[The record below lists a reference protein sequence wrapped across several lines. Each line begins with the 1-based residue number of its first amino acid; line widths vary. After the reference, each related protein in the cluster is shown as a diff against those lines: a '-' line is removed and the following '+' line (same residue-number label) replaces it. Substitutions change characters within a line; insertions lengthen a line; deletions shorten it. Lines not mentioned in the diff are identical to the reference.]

1 MGATGVERWQC
12 VCKVPLSIRTAP
24 RGKGEIVA
32 VIGPGDLVA
41 FTPFPKRP
49 VTLSDLSA
57 HSFLRCRKLEAAEAS
72 RSESEQGWISCN
84 SEDGGVH
91 FIPFTGLGDGQATW
105 SWKSWFQRSSSQN
118 PWLNQLAR
126 LKLPATEGLEEDVGS
141 RLLLDARVRGKF
153 TGIFVCDALAGFG
166 MAVRPCMDRV
176 AQRWIRENF
185 SVDVAS
191 VSSLE
196 LAALLEKR
204 TVEDRHRLVL
214 LLVQE
219 PRAWVA
225 RARLSGFPGA
235 SLAREAEAGKLEFA
249 AGKGTCLEHWLQQP
263 VECSGNLHSRGLMS
277 LWAWFTQDL
286 ARAAIASRH
295 VVLCRVEDLLFDS
308 AAVAVALRRL
318 LIKQQPADAPVHPPA
333 HDMWWHQAIEC
344 YRQCGSFTCE
354 QGDAIDAPV
363 AGLRGALGYAEQ
375 DWRTWSSTAVTQ
387 LDEARI
393 NFSPTTS
400 SDQVVAHT
408 LRLDPSDSRKYTLE
422 RLCSKYTSLSRFDA
436 EQYFWSHC
444 WTTEDVSSQTRP
456 FEFDGVWNY
465 SSGCCTIKAG
475 EIRWQ
480 SGLQTYI
487 QATSDVAFNM
497 ELDGEMFQGKLADGD
512 RLIFSDGD
520 VWCREVTEGGS
531 ATARSLEAAGR
542 PGEADCASVSEVQL
556 PVPEDELEPVTIE
569 PESLGNRL
577 TSETAV
583 LDAVAGIF
591 GEAVARSDVNV
602 ARRCLQQVE
611 LLGGQSAVQ
620 HVLAHPA
627 SADAFGHL
635 PLVGSAADDS
645 QTIVKL
651 LLEARA
657 DIDDLAA
664 SRSKVALA
672 ARFNASDKPAKDPV
686 DVCFQHG
693 DRGANANLSQNG
705 LNAGYVT
712 DPDPHRVFEPAQD
725 ADPRSA
731 LGLLQAECRA
741 CGLQA
746 DGTETELVERLARL
760 LVQRSPAV
768 KNDDSS
774 QQQSRLLEG
783 VRIVEA
789 CSLPAGPF
797 SAASLAACGA
807 QVLKLELDPLPG
819 GKLSE
824 AELSKQCSGAASS
837 WWSSVPQ
844 PLALDLELPMARQ
857 VLEQTLAECDCFIH
871 SFRVNSA
878 ERLGL
883 GKARLAESPQLLIVS
898 LSGLQSLMGQPSL
911 FAFQGFVEME
921 DGQPPSS
928 QSISAT
934 VAASTIAQRIESIRA
949 GDRSGR
955 YVRVSV
961 TGPGRVDEAFS

>member
-1 MGATGVERWQC
+1 MGAAGVERWQC

-32 VIGPGDLVA
+32 VIGPGELVA

-49 VTLSDLSA
+49 VALSDLSA
-57 HSFLRCRKLEAAEAS
+57 HSYLRCRKLLEAAEAEES
-72 RSESEQGWISCN
+72 QSFSESEQGWISCN

-91 FIPFTGLGDGQATW
+91 FIPFAGTGDLGQATW

-126 LKLPATEGLEEDVGS
+126 LKLPATTGSEENVGP
-141 RLLLDARVRGKF
+141 RVLLDAGVRGKF
-153 TGIFVCDALAGFG
+153 TGIVVCDALAGFG

-176 AQRWIRENF
+176 ALRWIRENF

-219 PRAWVA
+219 PHAWVA

-235 SLAREAEAGKLEFA
+235 SLAREVDAGKLEFA
-249 AGKGTCLEHWLQQP
+249 AGKTCLDEWLQQP
-263 VECSGNLHSRGLMS
+263 VECSGNLHSGGLMS

-295 VVLCRVEDLLFDS
+295 VVLCRVEDLLFNP

-318 LIKQQPADAPVHPPA
+318 VIKQQPSDAPVHPPA

-344 YRQCGSFTCE
+344 YRQCGAFTCE
-354 QGDAIDAPV
+354 QGDAIDAPI

-375 DWRTWSSTAVTQ
+375 DWRTWSSTAGTQ
-387 LDEARI
+387 LDEARS
-393 NFSPTTS
+393 NFSRTTS
-400 SDQVVAHT
+400 SDQDVAHT
-408 LRLDPSDSRKYTLE
+408 LRLDPADSRKYTLE
-422 RLCSKYTSLSRFDA
+422 QLCSKYTSLSRFDA

-480 SGLQTYI
+480 SGLQSYL
-487 QATSDVAFNM
+487 QATSDIAFNM
-497 ELDGEMFQGKLADGD
+497 ELDGEMFQGKLAEGN

-520 VWCREVTEGGS
+520 VWWREREPEPAESTSTARLLEGGED
-531 ATARSLEAAGR
+531 L
-542 PGEADCASVSEVQL
+542 GEDAERGASEIQL
-556 PVPEDELEPVTIE
+556 PEPEKDESDLVTIE
-569 PESLGNRL
+569 PEESLGNTV

-627 SADAFGHL
+627 SADAFGHV
-635 PLVGSAADDS
+635 PFVGSAIDDS
-645 QTIVKL
+645 QTMVKL

-664 SRSKVALA
+664 ARNKVALA
-672 ARFNASDKPAKDPV
+672 APFSDKPAKGAASTERDSSSSDTV
-686 DVCFQHG
+686 DARFQHG
-693 DRGANANLSQNG
+693 DLGAKASLSQNG
-705 LNAGYVT
+705 LNAGNV
-712 DPDPHRVFEPAQD
+712 
-725 ADPRSA
+725 ADPEDAEPRRSDPGV
-731 LGLLQAECRA
+731 LGLLQEECRA

-746 DGTETELVERLARL
+746 DGTETELVERLAKL

-768 KNDDSS
+768 KDDESL
-774 QQQSRLLEG
+774 QKPRLLDG

-797 SAASLAACGA
+797 SAASLAAWGA

-819 GKLSE
+819 AKLSE
-824 AELSKQCSGAASS
+824 AELFQQCSGAASS

-844 PLALDLELPMARQ
+844 PLALDLELPLARQ
-857 VLEQTLAECDCFIH
+857 APVAPVPFVFPAAWRTVSPI
-871 SFRVNSA
+871 
-878 ERLGL
+878 GL
-883 GKARLAESPQLLIVS
+883 GADCCGVRLLHPQL
-898 LSGLQSLMGQPSL
+898 QGQL
-911 FAFQGFVEME
+911 G
-921 DGQPPSS
+921 
-928 QSISAT
+928 
-934 VAASTIAQRIESIRA
+934 
-949 GDRSGR
+949 
-955 YVRVSV
+955 
-961 TGPGRVDEAFS
+961 